1 LKNLLKTSREILKDG
16 YQNGSE
22 KDTKRK
28 ARRDLVKLKVWPLL
42 VKNKL
47 KMCLQQ
53 VRVQAVNKLPEKLR
67 KKENDYKLSIRLY
80 VYIDNYLIISKIR

>member
-1 LKNLLKTSREILKDG
+1 LITLKEILKDG
-16 YQNGSE
+16 YLNGSE
-22 KDTKRK
+22 KVTKRK
-28 ARRDLVKLKVWPLL
+28 VKRELVKLKVWLQL

-47 KMCLQQ
+47 KMSLLQ

-80 VYIDNYLIISKIR
+80 DYVDNYLILSKVYQKIL